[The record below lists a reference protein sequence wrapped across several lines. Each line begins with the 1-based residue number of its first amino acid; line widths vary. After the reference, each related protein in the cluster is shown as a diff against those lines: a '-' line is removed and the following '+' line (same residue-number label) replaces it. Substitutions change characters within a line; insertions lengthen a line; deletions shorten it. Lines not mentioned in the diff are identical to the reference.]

1 MTKAEAFVA
10 LSPKWDFVADRSYK
24 IGDYTIRVYVVNQV
38 INGHVYELH
47 CDSYMGD
54 SILVIDGKRRVNV
67 EINYDEAL
75 KDLV

>member
-1 MTKAEAFVA
+1 MTKAEAFVYN
-10 LSPKWDFVADRSYK
+10 SPLWAPRTDRAYA
-24 IGDYTIRVYVVNQV
+24 IGDTIVRVYESKEE
-38 INGHVYELH
+38 IKGHRYELH

-54 SILVIDGKRRVNV
+54 SILVVDGRRRTNI